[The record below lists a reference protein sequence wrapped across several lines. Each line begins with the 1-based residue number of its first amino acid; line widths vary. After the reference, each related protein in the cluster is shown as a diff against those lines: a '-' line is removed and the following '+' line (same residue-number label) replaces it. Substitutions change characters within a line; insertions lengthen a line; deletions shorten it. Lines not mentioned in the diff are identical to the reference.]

1 MRRVQSRAGERE
13 DEKTK
18 HPDHSLLR
26 IGRSSGHSQI
36 LLHRYR
42 RGRRARIAQQSGN
55 HHDGAVRAK
64 TVLGKMEPE
73 NHKIRKGF
81 ISRDEADSILRWIE
95 GLSHDDGD
103 PNLHL
108 AELSKE
114 LNGNAFIFDIS
125 KNEITRYI
133 ANFQSISKVSEDP
146 LPEFISSIIGR
157 VSEEMNLPMENVFM
171 QAVDMNKGGKINP
184 HYDASLSGYINYKC
198 NISVLSEDYEFYVDR
213 ESSTIEERDLYC
225 FEASLFKHWTNEFD
239 SRRVFLSIGFA
250 VPYSATGRSEEDPRV
265 RLSRRI
271 EKHFQQFNI

>member
-1 MRRVQSRAGERE
+1 
-13 DEKTK
+13 
-18 HPDHSLLR
+18 LLG
-26 IGRSSGHSQI
+26 IGTSSGHSQI
-36 LLHRYR
+36 LLRRDR

-81 ISRDEADSILRWIE
+81 ISRDEADSILKWVE
-95 GLSHDDGD
+95 GLSHDDGN

-114 LNGNAFIFDIS
+114 LKGKSLMFDIS

-146 LPEFISSIIGR
+146 LPEFILSIIGR
-157 VSEEMNLPMENVFM
+157 ISEEMNLPMENIFM

-250 VPYSATGRSEEDPRV
+250 VPYSSVGRNEDDPRV
-265 RLSRRI
+265 RLSKRI